1 MNVLGVLFDCK
12 LNWNAHIAK
21 TICKAKKALFAL
33 KLLRKYFTP
42 NEMRTLL
49 DSKFYSVLHYNAVIW
64 MTPSISSVMKQSL
77 MSVSA
82 NALRS
87 CVLVNCNEIS
97 FETVHSVSKKSTPKQ
112 IMLNQVAL
120 KLHKLIQELNEKCT
134 FEHVTILSNIICT
147 SRQTTFEIL
156 KSNHSKIGLNTSANK
171 LYHINK
177 QISLLALSHNF
188 VHL

>member
-1 MNVLGVLFDCK
+1 
-12 LNWNAHIAK
+12 
-21 TICKAKKALFAL
+21 
-33 KLLRKYFTP
+33 
-42 NEMRTLL
+42 
-49 DSKFYSVLHYNAVIW
+49 

-77 MSVSA
+77 LSVSA

-87 CVLVNCNEIS
+87 CVLANCNDIS

-112 IMLNQVAL
+112 IMLYQVAL

-134 FEHVTILSNIICT
+134 FEHVTILSNVICT

-156 KSNHSKIGLNTSANK
+156 KDNHSKIGLNTTANK

-177 QISLLALSHNF
+177 KISLLALGHTF
-188 VHL
+188 VHFKKLMKIQFLKNGKT